1 MFLTLIYVFDVSTL
15 PFLSLI
21 ARVERALGVVHIRGN
36 QLRIRDA
43 ALPQR
48 LLHRLHDDDAL
59 LPGQRGAL
67 QLAVAQAPSALVRLP
82 EHAVA
87 PVVARRVRGLGAVD
101 RLGLA
106 VLLDH
111 SVLGRPVGRGEDLD
125 FSLGS
130 LDSDGRD
137 DVLGVGVCAHGRRGD
152 ADAVV
157 AGEAADDGR
166 VLVCTGGVL
175 VAGSNH
181 GWGLLVLL
189 WL

>member
-1 MFLTLIYVFDVSTL
+1 MSLVTYVKGRIFSKLLVISIQLSGVFQFTIDVMFYSLFTYVSTL
-15 PFLSLI
+15 SPFPSLI
-21 ARVERALGVVHIRGN
+21 ARVERALGVIHIRGN

-43 ALPQR
+43 TLPQR

-67 QLAVAQAPSALVRLP
+67 QLAVTQAPSALVRLP

-87 PVVARRVRGLGAVD
+87 PVVARRVRGLGDVK

-111 SVLGRPVGRGEDLD
+111 PVLGRPVGRGEDLD

-130 LDSDGRD
+130 LDADGRD
-137 DVLGVGVCAHGRRGD
+137 DVLGVGVCSHRR
-152 ADAVV
+152 
-157 AGEAADDGR
+157 
-166 VLVCTGGVL
+166 
-175 VAGSNH
+175 
-181 GWGLLVLL
+181 
-189 WL
+189 